1 MKMREKLVLAMNSHD
16 TQARVHAAIDDFE
29 YVDGHMDH
37 LHTLHA
43 DAIIEALF
51 NTDMREKIAGII
63 DDCQAF
69 CNEDVMP
76 YYCADKITAAFTG
89 DTHGTI

>member
-1 MKMREKLVLAMNSHD
+1 MGLSDESMREKIAQTISTSGLVPE
-16 TQARVHAAIDDFE
+16 RRPWDDLLPE
-29 YVDGHMDH
+29 TRKHYRM
-37 LHTLHA
+37 HA

-51 NTDMREKIAGII
+51 NTDMREKIADII

-76 YYCADKITAAFTG
+76 YYCTDKIMEAFTG
-89 DTHGTI
+89 ETP